1 MENKEAIESLK
12 WKVEYAKEI
21 GEHHID
27 GVYVDALDLAVK
39 ALEAQ
44 RWIPVT
50 ERLPVNTNPVNI
62 TWVNHQ
68 PESYYADIK
77 DKPFTATGCF
87 CDGKWYWYSSTCQD
101 YLIYYRDC
109 PFNAIDEGIEVLA
122 WMPLPEP
129 YTKEETT

>member
-1 MENKEAIESLK
+1 MKNKEAIIILKGIQCDIMPHDELSGQRTEDVAFSL
-12 WKVEYAKEI
+12 AI
-21 GEHHID
+21 
-27 GVYVDALDLAVK
+27 K

-44 RWIPVT
+44 GWIPVT

-77 DKPFTATGCF
+77 DMPFTATGCF

-129 YTKEETT
+129 YKKEETT

>member
-1 MENKEAIESLK
+1 MKLIIDMPKEKYEWIKTHNLNIDNYSIVGAIANGTPYE
-12 WKVEYAKEI
+12 ERPQ
-21 GEHHID
+21 G
-27 GVYVDALDLAVK
+27 
-39 ALEAQ
+39 
-44 RWIPVT
+44 WIPVT

-77 DKPFTATGCF
+77 DMPFTATGCF
-87 CDGKWYWYSSTCQD
+87 CDGKWFWYSSTCQD

-109 PFNAIDEGIEVLA
+109 PFNAIDDGIEVLA

-129 YTKEETT
+129 YKKEDDT